1 MIDLKK
7 LFNSI
12 PFENQLAR
20 IHHVGF
26 LIPFGMS
33 NIDISS
39 ICEKNCIIE
48 ILNAEVGFIR
58 YNNLIIELIS
68 PINKK
73 SILYNASCKI
83 NEITFDHFGYLKSDS
98 SFLLEKKFLKISKFY
113 TCLFETNVEFL
124 IFNNTKIELVYDNI

>member
-26 LIPFGMS
+26 LIPNGMS

-58 YNNLIIELIS
+58 YNDLIIELIS

-73 SILYNASCKI
+73 SILYNACCKI
-83 NEITFDHFGYLKSDS
+83 NKITFDHFGYLKSDS
-98 SFLLEKKFLKISKFY
+98 SFLSEKKFLKISKFY
-113 TCLFETNVEFL
+113 TCLFETNVEFF

>member
-7 LFNSI
+7 IFNII
-12 PFENQLAR
+12 PFENQLSR

-26 LIPFGMS
+26 LIPYDMS

-39 ICEKNCIIE
+39 ICEKNCIVE

-58 YNNLIIELIS
+58 YNDLIIELIR

-73 SILYNASCKI
+73 SILYNASSKI
-83 NEITFDHFGYLKSDS
+83 DEITFDHFGYLKSDA

-113 TCLFETNVEFL
+113 TCLFETDVEFL
-124 IFNNTKIELVYDNI
+124 IFKNTKIEIVHDNF

>member
-12 PFENQLAR
+12 PFENQLAS

-26 LIPFGMS
+26 LIPYGMS
-33 NIDISS
+33 DIDISS
-39 ICEKNCIIE
+39 VCEKTCIIE

-58 YNNLIIELIS
+58 YNDLIIELIS
-68 PINKK
+68 PINKN
-73 SILYNASCKI
+73 SILYTASSKI

-98 SFLLEKKFLKISKFY
+98 SFLLEKNFLKISKFY
-113 TCLFETNVEFL
+113 TCLFETDVEFL
-124 IFNNTKIELVYDNI
+124 IFDNTKIEIVHDNI